1 MLLASV
7 VLFLLF
13 ILSQLLT
20 YNHNTDWNFLGGS
33 HGGNL

>member
-7 VLFLLF
+7 VLFLMF

-20 YNHNTDWNFLGGS
+20 YNHNTAWNFIGGGQ
-33 HGGNL
+33 GGNL